1 MKILITGIN
10 GMVASHLADLLL
22 EKGHEVVGTMRWQE
36 DMSNIQHIKDKIKLV
51 HMNMNDL
58 SNCIKVIEQE
68 KPDAISHLAAES
80 FVGDSFDHPEE
91 SIRTN
96 GLGTYKLLEAVRICK
111 ENFEYGYQ
119 VDEYGDNPSY
129 KYIKISTGDNYD
141 PIIHICSSS
150 EVYGLVEEKDVPI
163 KENQVFNPANPY
175 ACGKVLA
182 DVLARMYYTNYGL
195 KTITT
200 RMFTHTSQRRKMLSA
215 EVNFAKQIV
224 EMEKDF
230 ATNPSVEMNIALG
243 QRYILKHG
251 NLNSI
256 RTWAHVEDACEAY
269 YLILTQPKRFGEAYN
284 IGGIDSKEI
293 GEMLDFMISL
303 SPLKDRIIK
312 QLDKSLLRKH
322 DVTLQLPCVDK
333 FKKDYPEWK
342 PKWKFEEIIKDVLE
356 GQRKNA

>member
-1 MKILITGIN
+1 MAKYLVIGGG
-10 GMVASHLADLLL
+10 GMVASYLIELLL
-22 EKGHEVVGTMRWQE
+22 DRGHQVGATIRWNE
-36 DMSNIQHIKDKIKLV
+36 DLSNIKEIKDKIDLFEV
-51 HMNMNDL
+51 DL
-58 SNCIKVIEQE
+58 SDYISVLKAIEE
-68 KPDAISHLAAES
+68 YKPDGISILGAES
-80 FVGDSFDHPEE
+80 YVSSSFIKPQATFNANTFGWLN
-91 SIRTN
+91 IF
-96 GLGTYKLLEAVRICK
+96 EAVKYLK
-111 ENFEYGYQ
+111 EKEDY
-119 VDEYGDNPSY
+119 NPVL
-129 KYIKISTGDNYD
+129 
-141 PIIHICSSS
+141 HCCSSS
-150 EVYGLVEEKDVPI
+150 EVYGLVDENLIPI
-163 KENQVFNPANPY
+163 NENCRFTPANIY
-175 ACGKVLA
+175 AVSKAGCDL
-182 DVLARMYYTNYGL
+182 LARMYYTNYGL

-200 RMFTHTSQRRKMLSA
+200 RMFTHTSSRRKMLSA
-215 EVNFAKQIV
+215 EVNFAKQIA

-303 SPLKDRIIK
+303 SPLKDKIIK

-322 DVTLQLPCVDK
+322 DVTLQLPDVSK